1 MSPPS
6 DEPTILRDLAGGGR
20 GSLVFQTR
28 SGPALGATRYFLR
41 PVERGLASAIE
52 RRVLAGGPTAGLRG
66 DLVDALEGYR
76 VRAALGPLPGLP
88 AMTGAGIARSVP
100 PGMPALAAAYGYPYV
115 TAEWIEGSPLV
126 RGGAGLPATDRLG
139 ILTDLLT
146 ALAALHGRGVALGR
160 IETSAARVAGGRG
173 WWIKMGGLSQLGAP
187 DRDAALAADVAAFAR
202 LAASVLAAAPAGP
215 ADQRA
220 WQSWSSS
227 IEAYRRG
234 TAAAASAAELARIL
248 DLPEP
253 EPRRPETMVRDTIVV
268 SDGPLMAAPAPAT
281 SSTVFVPDAVDLGRG
296 FNHGAENG
304 PVTGEERHGSS
315 ARALAI
321 AAAILAIA
329 LAIATLWMG
338 D

>member
-1 MSPPS
+1 
-6 DEPTILRDLAGGGR
+6 
-20 GSLVFQTR
+20 
-28 SGPALGATRYFLR
+28 
-41 PVERGLASAIE
+41 
-52 RRVLAGGPTAGLRG
+52 
-66 DLVDALEGYR
+66 
-76 VRAALGPLPGLP
+76 
-88 AMTGAGIARSVP
+88 
-100 PGMPALAAAYGYPYV
+100 MPALAAAYGYPYV

-296 FNHGAENG
+296 FNRGAEHG

-315 ARALAI
+315 ARAVAAI

-329 LAIATLWMG
+329 IAIATLWMG